1 MGIKIEPIEQEKKF
15 KPFKITLDI
24 ENMTQANLIYAVLN
38 CECDGEI
45 IGSTT
50 AAFIQKHG
58 SVYLGVIKA
67 SESFPAINYIRY
79 KEHVE
84 NIMIAKRH

>member
-1 MGIKIEPIEQEKKF
+1 MAIKIEPIEQENKF

-24 ENMTQANLIYAVLN
+24 ENETQANLIYAVLN

-58 SVYLGVIKA
+58 SECIGVIKS
-67 SESFPAINYIRY
+67 SESFPTINYRRY
-79 KEHVE
+79 KEH
-84 NIMIAKRH
+84 IQSMLKIY